1 VSLSH
6 RAQKSVFDPK
16 KNLRSCE
23 RSQMGIKGAIFFP
36 ERQSEEECFVFDL
49 SPAGAGIKS
58 ACSIAPGSRTVLYV
72 AGLGRFEGKIS
83 RRDRLRIG
91 LQFKFTDTK
100 RERIAAQLSAFVSQ
114 GEVGETA
121 LRVGTRVNRGSMPSS
136 FISQSG
142 KTHAC
147 ELAELTLIGA
157 SLKTDGRPDIGEIIC
172 FGSVLARVVR
182 HTEYGIAVNYAESQ
196 FRARRI
202 LTALP
207 VPDHA

>member
-6 RAQKSVFDPK
+6 RAQKPLFDPK
-16 KNLRSCE
+16 KSKRSCE
-23 RSQMGIKGAIFFP
+23 RSQLGIKGAIFFP
-36 ERQSEEECFVFDL
+36 ERRSEEECFVFDL

-58 ACSIAPGSRTVLYV
+58 ACLVALGSRTVLYV

-91 LQFKFTDTK
+91 LQFKFSDTK
-100 RERIAAQLSAFVSQ
+100 RKRIAAQLSAFVSQ
-114 GEVGETA
+114 GVVGETA
-121 LRVGTRVNRGSMPSS
+121 LRVGGRLSADSMPCS
-136 FISQSG
+136 FMSQSG
-142 KTHAC
+142 ETHSC
-147 ELAELTLIGA
+147 ELADLTLIGA
-157 SLKTDGRPDIGEIIC
+157 YLKTDGRPNIGEIIC

-182 HTEYGIAVNYAESQ
+182 HTECGIAVNYAESQ
-196 FRARRI
+196 FRAQRV